1 MATTEAELLE
11 LLDAIDAQILAAAA
25 GGAGS
30 MMSYKKGEISVSK
43 GEHISNLQKLRESY
57 VRQLARLPAEET
69 TVYDDP
75 DE

>member
-25 GGAGS
+25 GGAGK
-30 MMSYKKGEISVSK
+30 MMSYRKGEIAVSK
-43 GEHISNLQKLRESY
+43 GEYIGNLMKLRESY

-69 TVYDDP
+69 TLYDDP
-75 DE
+75 DD